1 MFGKLAEAQKKM
13 QEIKNRLGTI
23 TVTGESGNGKVIV
36 EATGNN
42 RVKSIKINDSLFKV
56 GLLVPIGPPNIS
68 SNSTSITSSSNFL
81 PDKVFA
87 GTPSKKVVAPVV
99 ETFNTSVTNKPVKV
113 AAS

>member
-13 QEIKNRLGTI
+13 QEIKNRLETI

-56 GLLVPIGPPNIS
+56 GDREEVEDLI
-68 SNSTSITSSSNFL
+68 
-81 PDKVFA
+81 A
-87 GTPSKKVVAPVV
+87 VA
-99 ETFNTSVTNKPVKV
+99 TNRALDAAEKIMQSEMA
-113 AAS
+113 AASKDLLPGMF